1 MRESDRDIQPHLLRL
16 VATIELKLG
25 WPRAHG
31 ASAES
36 GGRAECGWLERPT
49 QNPTLKLRTY
59 QSYEHTHTQIQNAN
73 TRLYPGLSLFTYLS
87 PFQLQIHVFVAFF
100 FLLHAWLNETPITFW
115 TLGRICSTAAMQL
128 RICLTVCWTTNGYG
142 STTWMK
148 NLYKWRIIQNQPEC
162 ELPVQTHDLLRDY

>member
-1 MRESDRDIQPHLLRL
+1 MGRRLNREEERNAGGSRDPPKTQP
-16 VATIELKLG
+16 
-25 WPRAHG
+25 WN
-31 ASAES
+31 
-36 GGRAECGWLERPT
+36 CGPINLT
-49 QNPTLKLRTY
+49 NI
-59 QSYEHTHTQIQNAN
+59 HTHRFKMR
-73 TRLYPGLSLFTYLS
+73 TRAFILVS
-87 PFQLQIHVFVAFF
+87 PFLHICHPSSYRYTYSLLFF